1 MAIDDLSGIES
12 RLEALRREAEDY
24 RDIMQDNAAFMDSIM
39 VDRTEALDEEIEK
52 REQNIRS
59 IERQIESLK
68 AIQREGYRLTESER
82 EQIKLLEK
90 KIELENK
97 EIRTINSKKAAQEK
111 MNGVIKKTMAETMQL
126 TEVYGK
132 HEILNVDLIARVGQ
146 LGKSFRRTGN
156 AGAIIA
162 AGIGGLANSMISLV
176 FAVDQA
182 SSSLMRN
189 TGISQDAADAVFAN
203 TQELS
208 RFGVS
213 IEDQS
218 KSFQSL
224 FGNFTDFTFQNQEV
238 RDSLVATTAKLGEL
252 GIAADDVSKGIQ
264 NSTKLF
270 GQNAQAAEATAV
282 ELADFANKVG
292 VAPDKIAS
300 DFAAVGDSLAKLGSN
315 GPRAFKELAVA
326 AKITGIEVGR
336 LMQITDKF
344 DTFEGAAE
352 QAGKLNAALGG
363 NFVNAMDL
371 LMSTDPIDRFQQIR
385 DSISATGLTFDDMS
399 YFQRKFFAD
408 AAGLNDVSELAKLMS
423 GDFNDLA
430 GAVNMSSADFA
441 ELDEKAKS
449 VQSVQEELQAIL
461 QSLIPVLQ
469 PALESLRKFAEG
481 LENNTV
487 LIASLEKGISAAAFV
502 ITLMVENLDLL
513 VYYLVGN
520 AVLGIGKFTESMVS
534 GFAKSRETVVN
545 FVGSAKTKLTS
556 FFSGTV
562 SQTSN
567 LTDTLGNMTP
577 ALDEVG
583 EGIEQTGESVSESLD
598 NVGESAA
605 DNSRNLYAL
614 AAVVLALGV
623 GFGLAALGA
632 SFLVKSFGELTGDQI
647 IGAVGGI
654 VALGIALAIFAKVA
668 LAAAVPTGLAASAI
682 FAIGAAVGVAAFGM
696 SYLVDSFKDLGDQ
709 STGILSMASAIT
721 VLTAAVLALG
731 TFGLF
736 AAPGLALVVVGITG
750 LSVAMANMNSQ
761 PFADFTANLNTL
773 IDNIDDLKKVKTEIV
788 AISNAMEKI
797 PAGSGMAIQTTT
809 ATAIMAGNMR
819 RQQSIMFKPEQTFNL
834 EVDGTQIRTVIK
846 NIVGQEVEKR
856 FQQT

>member
-1 MAIDDLSGIES
+1 MGMDDLSGIEE

-24 RDIMQDNAAFMDSIM
+24 RDIMQDNAAFMESIM
-39 VDRTEALDEEIEK
+39 MDRTKGMDKEIADRQRVIRSLQDEMQALRDRRRVGEQIDEEEFAA
-52 REQNIRS
+52 IR
-59 IERQIESLK
+59 Q
-68 AIQREGYRLTESER
+68 
-82 EQIKLLEK
+82 
-90 KIELENK
+90 KIELENQ
-97 EIRTINSKKAAQEK
+97 EINTINAKKAAQEK

-132 HEILNVDLIARVGQ
+132 HEIINVDLIARVGQ
-146 LGKSFRRTGN
+146 LAKSFRETGN

-182 SSSLMRN
+182 SSALMRN
-189 TGISQDAADAVFAN
+189 TGIGRDAADAVFAN

-238 RDSLVATTAKLGEL
+238 RDSLVATTSKLAEL

-270 GQNAQAAEATAV
+270 GQNAKAAEATAV
-282 ELADFANKVG
+282 ELADFANKIG
-292 VAPDKIAS
+292 VAPSKIAS
-300 DFAAVGDSLAKLGSN
+300 DFASVGDSLAKLGSN
-315 GPRAFKELAVA
+315 GTRAFKELSVA

-430 GAVNMSSADFA
+430 GAVNMSAADFA

-461 QSLIPVLQ
+461 QSLVPVLQ

-502 ITLMVENLDLL
+502 ITLMVENLHLL
-513 VYYLVGN
+513 VGYLVLN
-520 AVLGIGKFTESMVS
+520 AGIGIAKFSGEMLS
-534 GFAKSRETVVN
+534 GFETARTAVVD
-545 FVGSAKTKLTS
+545 FADSARTRLTS
-556 FFSGTV
+556 FFSG
-562 SQTSN
+562 SIEQTSD
-567 LTDTLGNMTP
+567 LTDTLGDMTP

-583 EGIEQTGESVSESLD
+583 ESVEQTSESVSESLD

-605 DNSRNLYAL
+605 DNSRNLFAL

-623 GFGLAALGA
+623 GFGLAAFGA

-696 SYLVDSFKDLGDQ
+696 SYLIDSFKGLGDQ
-709 STGILSMASAIT
+709 AGNILSASASLAALAGSVLLIGKFMTFAGPGFGLLILGMTGISA
-721 VLTAAVLALG
+721 
-731 TFGLF
+731 
-736 AAPGLALVVVGITG
+736 
-750 LSVAMANMNSQ
+750 AMANMNSQ

-856 FQQT
+856 FQQE

>member
-39 VDRTEALDEEIEK
+39 IDRTAALDEEIEK

-68 AIQREGYRLTESER
+68 AMQQAGFGLTQSEL

-90 KIELENK
+90 KIDLENK
-97 EIRTINSKKAAQEK
+97 EIRNINSKKAAQEK

-132 HEILNVDLIARVGQ
+132 HEIINVDLIARVGQ

-189 TGISQDAADAVFAN
+189 TGISREAADAVFAN

-238 RDSLVATTAKLGEL
+238 RDSLVATTSKLAEL

-270 GQNAQAAEATAV
+270 GQNAKAAEATAV
-282 ELADFANKVG
+282 ELADFANKIG
-292 VAPDKIAS
+292 VAPSKIAS
-300 DFAAVGDSLAKLGSN
+300 DFASVGDSLAKLGSN
-315 GPRAFKELAVA
+315 GTRAFKELSVA

-430 GAVNMSSADFA
+430 GAVNMSAADFA
-441 ELDEKAKS
+441 ELDEKTKS

-481 LENNTV
+481 LENNTT
-487 LIASLEKGISAAAFV
+487 LITSLEKGISAAAFV
-502 ITLMVENLDLL
+502 ITIMVENLDLL
-513 VYYLVGN
+513 VGYLIGN
-520 AVLGIGKFTESMVS
+520 AILGIGKFSKSMLD
-534 GFAKSRETVVN
+534 GFQTARAAVVD
-545 FVGSAKTKLTS
+545 FAGSAKTRLST
-556 FFSGTV
+556 FFSASIG
-562 SQTSN
+562 QTAD

-583 EGIEQTGESVSESLD
+583 EGIEQTSESVSESLD

-605 DNSRNLYAL
+605 DNSKNLYAL
-614 AAVVLALGV
+614 AAAVLALGV
-623 GFGLAALGA
+623 GFGIAAFGA
-632 SFLVKSFGELTGDQI
+632 SFLVESFGELSGGQI
-647 IGAVGGI
+647 VGAIGGI

-668 LAAAVPTGLAASAI
+668 LAASAPTALLSLAILSIGTAVAIAATQLALLVQSFRGMGDQSANILATSVALAALTGSVLLLGKFGALVGPGMAI
-682 FAIGAAVGVAAFGM
+682 VSLGLLAIGAAISSIDAEPF
-696 SYLVDSFKDLGDQ
+696 SN
-709 STGILSMASAIT
+709 
-721 VLTAAVLALG
+721 LT
-731 TFGLF
+731 
-736 AAPGLALVVVGITG
+736 
-750 LSVAMANMNSQ
+750 SS
-761 PFADFTANLNTL
+761 LNTL
-773 IDNIDDLKKVKTEIV
+773 IENVDGLMKVRAEIE
-788 AISNAMEKI
+788 AIGNAMESV
-797 PAGSGMAIQTTT
+797 PSGPSMAIGALAAATT
-809 ATAIMAGNMR
+809 ASAAGGSR
-819 RQQSIMFKPEQTFNL
+819 SLTFKPQQTFNL
-834 EVDGTQIRTVIK
+834 EIDGTQFRTHIK
-846 NIVGQEVEKR
+846 KVVGEEVEKR